1 MASTPR
7 ILACILSAAL
17 LCGLAPGRARAD
29 HHAVEWDQAQVT
41 AIAAKLPMATEAL
54 YTALF
59 REGQTAL
66 MPGAFGAGDDY
77 HEFKDKVRLMRSES
91 MHLASELKKGLG
103 RDETKHAFQRIAE
116 LNRDAAEAGR
126 EQFTTNPELAKFSAV
141 EDLIRQLDP
150 YYGS

>member
-7 ILACILSAAL
+7 LSACVISAVV
-17 LCGLAPGRARAD
+17 LCGLVSGNALAD
-29 HHAVEWDQAQVT
+29 QHGAWDQAQVT
-41 AIAAKLPMATEAL
+41 AIAAKLPEATEAL
-54 YTALF
+54 YTALYS
-59 REGQTAL
+59 EGQTAV

-77 HEFKDKVRLMRSES
+77 HEFKDKVRLMHSES
-91 MHLASELKKGLG
+91 MHLVSQLKKGLG

-126 EQFTTNPELAKFSAV
+126 AQFTEDSVVEKFSAV